1 MATGGAGP
9 ADYKLHVSRTA
20 ELLQYTVDV
29 ESWLAYELHPWL
41 VEMEQRI
48 RAVDQLA
55 ALTPPQP
62 PPPPWSP

>member
-1 MATGGAGP
+1 MAIGGAGP
-9 ADYKLHVSRTA
+9 EDYKLYVSRAT

-29 ESWLAYELHPWL
+29 EAWLTNELHPWL
-41 VEMEQRI
+41 VDMEERL

-55 ALTPPQP
+55 ARTPPQP